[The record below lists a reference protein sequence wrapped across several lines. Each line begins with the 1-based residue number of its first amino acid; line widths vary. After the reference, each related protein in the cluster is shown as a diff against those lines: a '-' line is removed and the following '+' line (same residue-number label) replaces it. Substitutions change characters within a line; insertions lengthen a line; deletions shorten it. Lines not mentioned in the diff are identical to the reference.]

1 MTVRDLV
8 SVMDDTQEV
17 MIVSKISYVGIHRY
31 LADDIPPTFLGATV
45 HKVFPHNYGSNSR
58 DLELTIELEDA

>member
-17 MIVSKISYVGIHRY
+17 VIITTKYYAEIYRH
-31 LADDIPPTFLGATV
+31 LAKDIPPTMLAETV
-45 HKVFPHNYGSNSR
+45 HKVFPKLNGKE
-58 DLELTIELEDA
+58 LELAISIE

>member
-17 MIVSKISYVGIHRY
+17 IIITEKYYVGLYRY
-31 LADDIPPTFLGATV
+31 FASEIPPTILAETV
-45 HKVFPHNYGSNSR
+45 HKVFPKLNGNE
-58 DLELTIELEDA
+58 LELAISIE

>member
-17 MIVSKISYVGIHRY
+17 MIVSKTSYVGIYRY
-31 LADDIPPTFLGATV
+31 YAKDIPPTFLGATIS
-45 HKVFPHNYGSNSR
+45 KVFPHSYNSNST
-58 DLELTIELEDA
+58 DLELAIEVEER